1 LPFAQRIIASAVCW
15 SDLNTLAHHP
25 DWTLPDYAGGSIL
38 NLAASLAKH
47 FGPGV
52 PHAPLRN
59 ALPLEG
65 VETVV
70 LLIVDGL
77 GQWQLDK
84 HIRDGD
90 APNLSH
96 LMQRDSQ
103 VITSVFPSTTMAAMT
118 CIHTATPPA
127 QSGWLG
133 YTMWL
138 EETQTVTEM
147 IAQVDLST
155 RRPLEDKSFLA
166 AVPGI
171 YSSYATAGVNVY
183 AVQPQGYRG
192 SWLNDWYWRGAA
204 QLGYVSA
211 NTLGSIAMSALEVSG
226 KKLVVLYWADYDSV
240 CHKHGPSSAA
250 ASDEIAAVDHAI
262 GRLLARVPNDGKT
275 ALIVTADH
283 GQIDLDPEQAV
294 YLERDLWLVDRL
306 LSPPAGDRLCRTF
319 RVKPNQLE
327 AVREH
332 LRRYG
337 DVLDAS
343 AAWKAGL
350 FGGAPA
356 AETFRSRVGDLIV
369 VTRDGVQLCWTFSGK
384 QSPRPHRGSHGGLSH
399 AQMRVP
405 LLSVRV

>member
-1 LPFAQRIIASAVCW
+1 MMFSSRGQVLCS
-15 SDLNTLAHHP
+15 STLNTLTTHP

-47 FGPGV
+47 FGVGV

-59 ALPLEG
+59 ALPLED

-77 GQWQLDK
+77 GQWQLEK

-90 APNLSH
+90 APNLER
-96 LMQRDSQ
+96 LMQNHSQ

-118 CIHTATPPA
+118 SIHTATPPA

-138 EETQTVTEM
+138 EETQTLTEM
-147 IAQVDLST
+147 IGQVDMST

-166 AVPGI
+166 AVPSI
-171 YSSYATAGVNVY
+171 YSSYAAAGVNVY

-211 NTLGSIAMSALEVSG
+211 NSLGSVALPALEVSG
-226 KKLVVLYWADYDSV
+226 KKLIVLYWADYDSV
-240 CHKHGPSSAA
+240 CHKYGPSSAA
-250 ASDEIAAVDHAI
+250 ASDEIAAVDSAV
-262 GRLLARVPNDGKT
+262 GRLLARLPRDGET

-283 GQIDLDPEQAV
+283 GQIDLDPEKAV

-306 LSPPAGDRLCRTF
+306 RGPPAGDRLCRTF
-319 RVKPNQLE
+319 RVKPNQQG
-327 AVREH
+327 AVRDH

-337 DVLDAS
+337 NVLNANDAWEAS
-343 AAWKAGL
+343 L

-356 AETFRSRVGDLIV
+356 AANFRSRVGDLIV
-369 VTRDGVQLCWTFSGK
+369 MPHTGSQLCWTFSGK
-384 QSPRPHRGSHGGLSH
+384 QPSKPHRGSHGGLSH

>member
-1 LPFAQRIIASAVCW
+1 
-15 SDLNTLAHHP
+15 LNTLAHHP

-38 NLAASLAKH
+38 NLAASLADH
-47 FGPGV
+47 FGV
-52 PHAPLRN
+52 RTPHAVLRHR
-59 ALPLEG
+59 LPLEG
-65 VETVV
+65 IESVV

-84 HIRDGD
+84 HIADGD
-90 APNLSH
+90 APNLCS
-96 LMQRDSQ
+96 LMGRDPQ

-118 CIHTATPPA
+118 SIHTATPPA
-127 QSGWLG
+127 SSGWLG

-138 EETQTVTEM
+138 EETQTLTEM
-147 IAQVDLST
+147 IAQVDMAT
-155 RRPLEDKSFLA
+155 KKPLEDKGFLA
-166 AVPGI
+166 AVPSI
-171 YSSYATAGVNVY
+171 YSSYAAAGVNVY

-211 NTLGSIAMSALEVSG
+211 NTIGSIALPALEVSG
-226 KKLVVLYWADYDSV
+226 KKLIVLYWADYDSV

-262 GRLLARVPNDGKT
+262 GRLLGRLPGDGKT

-283 GQIDLDPEQAV
+283 GQIDLDPQQAV
-294 YLERDLWLVDRL
+294 YLERDQWLVDRL

-319 RVKPNQLE
+319 RLPPNQLQ

-337 DVLDAS
+337 DVLEAS
-343 AAWKAGL
+343 VAWEAGL
-350 FGGAPA
+350 FGGVPA
-356 AETFRSRVGDLIV
+356 SDGFRSRVGDLIV
-369 VTRDGVQLCWTFSGK
+369 MPHAGSQLCWTFSGK
-384 QSPRPHRGSHGGLSH
+384 QPPRPHRGSHGGLSH
-399 AQMRVP
+399 DQMRVP
-405 LLSVRV
+405 LLHLRV

>member
-1 LPFAQRIIASAVCW
+1 M
-15 SDLNTLAHHP
+15 NTLAHHP

-38 NLAASLAKH
+38 NLAASFADH
-47 FGPGV
+47 FGVKTSHPL
-52 PHAPLRN
+52 LRN
-59 ALPLEG
+59 ALPLGG

-84 HIRDGD
+84 HISDGD
-90 APNLSH
+90 APNLDH
-96 LMQRDSQ
+96 LMQDHSQ
-103 VITSVFPSTTMAAMT
+103 VITSVFPSTTMAAIT
-118 CIHTATPPA
+118 SIHTATPPA

-138 EETQTVTEM
+138 EETQTLTEM
-147 IAQVDLST
+147 IGQVDMASKK
-155 RRPLEDKSFLA
+155 PLADKSFLS
-166 AVPGI
+166 AVPNI
-171 YSSYATAGVNVY
+171 YSSYAATGVNVY

-192 SWLNDWYWRGAA
+192 SWLNEWYWRGAA

-211 NTLGSIAMSALEVSG
+211 NTLGSIALPALEVSG

-250 ASDEIAAVDHAI
+250 ASDEIAAVDHAV
-262 GRLLARVPNDGKT
+262 GRLLGRLPGDGKT
-275 ALIVTADH
+275 ALVITADH
-283 GQIDLDPEQAV
+283 GQIDLEPEKTV
-294 YLERDLWLVDRL
+294 YLERDLWLVERL

-319 RVKPNQLE
+319 RVQTNQLQT
-327 AVREH
+327 VRDH

-337 DVLDAS
+337 DVLDGS
-343 AAWKAGL
+343 AAWEAGL

-356 AETFRSRVGDLIV
+356 FETFRSRVGDLIV
-369 VTRDGVQLCWTFSGK
+369 LPHTGSQLCWTFSGK
-384 QSPRPHRGSHGGLSH
+384 QPSKPHRGSHGGLSH

-405 LLSVRV
+405 LLSKRV

>member
-1 LPFAQRIIASAVCW
+1 MFSSLERVLCSPT
-15 SDLNTLAHHP
+15 LNTLTTHS
-25 DWTLPDYAGGSIL
+25 DWTLPDYAGGSVL
-38 NLAASLAKH
+38 NLAASLANH
-47 FGPGV
+47 FGVRV

-77 GQWQLDK
+77 GQWQLEK

-90 APNLSH
+90 APNLER

-118 CIHTATPPA
+118 SIHTATPPA

-138 EETQTVTEM
+138 EETQTLTEM
-147 IAQVDLST
+147 IGQVDMESKK
-155 RRPLEDKSFLA
+155 PLADKGFLA

-171 YSSYATAGVNVY
+171 YSSYAAAGVGVY

-204 QLGYVSA
+204 QLGYVTA
-211 NTLGSIAMSALEVSG
+211 NSLGSAATPALAVAG
-226 KKLVVLYWADYDSV
+226 KKLIVLYWADYDSV

-262 GRLLARVPNDGKT
+262 GRLLTRLPKDGKT
-275 ALIVTADH
+275 ALVVTADH
-283 GQIDLDPEQAV
+283 GQIDLQPDKAV
-294 YLERDLWLVDRL
+294 YLERDAWLVERL
-306 LSPPAGDRLCRTF
+306 RGPPAGDRLCRTF
-319 RVKPNQLE
+319 RVQAGQLE
-327 AVREH
+327 AVRDH
-332 LRRYG
+332 LLRYG
-337 DVLDAS
+337 DVLNANE
-343 AAWKAGL
+343 AWDAGL
-350 FGGAPA
+350 FGGVPA
-356 AETFRSRVGDLIV
+356 FETFRSRVGDLIV
-369 VTRDGVQLCWTFSGK
+369 ITRDGVQLCWTFSGK
-384 QSPRPHRGSHGGLSH
+384 QPPRPHRGSHGGLSH
-399 AQMRVP
+399 SQMRVP
-405 LLSVRV
+405 LLSKRV